1 MNDKLPTYS
10 TDYFAARKIEII
22 RMRASGMTLNR
33 IGLIFDITKERVRQI
48 ILKDAPRSVVQ
59 SLRRRSG

>member
-48 ILKDAPRSVVQ
+48 ILKDAPRSVV
-59 SLRRRSG
+59 